1 MEKYL
6 VFKTRDELVR
16 IKIERILYFEAER
29 NYTKLV
35 LTNGIQFVFTVNL
48 GKIEEILE
56 KQIKSYSSVLVR
68 VGKSYIINKSHVLQ
82 INLPKTK
89 LLFSA
94 MDGKAKELIVPK
106 EPLKSLK
113 EALEEELLGGKNEQE
128 PTENDNH

>member
-1 MEKYL
+1 MDRYL

-35 LTNGIQFVFTVNL
+35 LTTGIQFVFAVNL

-56 KQIKSYSSVLVR
+56 KQIQGYSTVLLR
-68 VGKSYIINKSHVLQ
+68 VGKSFIINKSHVLQ

-89 LLFSA
+89 LLLSTA
-94 MDGKAKELIVPK
+94 DGKAKEIIVPK
-106 EPLKSLK
+106 EPLRVLK
-113 EALEEELLGGKNEQE
+113 EALEKDLLDIK
-128 PTENDNH
+128 

>member
-48 GKIEEILE
+48 GKIEELLE
-56 KQIKSYSSVLVR
+56 NQIKSYSTVLVR
-68 VGKSYIINKSHVLQ
+68 VGKSYIINKTHVLQ

-89 LLFSA
+89 LLFSTS
-94 MDGKAKELIVPK
+94 DGKAKELIIPK
-106 EPLKSLK
+106 EPLKVLK
-113 EALEEELLGGKNEQE
+113 ELLENEILGDK
-128 PTENDNH
+128 TDA